1 MWAVRDR
8 DRPEAHWGSSRP
20 AGRVGA
26 MWQKA
31 FWSIAEAEKGF
42 QEASWNGYLRGQGQS
57 ICRPASLA
65 GSFWGASA
73 SIPGEKMSPLS
84 VHWIPLVQSLSLV
97 WLCSPMDCSTPGF
110 HVLHHVPEFAQ
121 THADWVGDA
130 IQPSYPLSPSPPAL
144 NLSQRQGLGDAAFT
158 MWQGQSMQSLLPG
171 EELVHSHLSCFS
183 LWPSTWDL
191 SRGRSLWDKITESAL
206 LPSFT

>member
-1 MWAVRDR
+1 MRDR

-97 WLCSPMDCSTPGF
+97 WLFAAPWTAARQASLSFTMFRSLLKLTLTELVMPSNHLILCHPLPLPSIFPSVR
-110 HVLHHVPEFAQ
+110 VLGMQ
-121 THADWVGDA
+121 
-130 IQPSYPLSPSPPAL
+130 LSPCGRARACKASSLGKSWSTLTSPASACDPA
-144 NLSQRQGLGDAAFT
+144 
-158 MWQGQSMQSLLPG
+158 PG
-171 EELVHSHLSCFS
+171 
-183 LWPSTWDL
+183 T
-191 SRGRSLWDKITESAL
+191 
-206 LPSFT
+206 